1 MAKINFAEV
10 VEEIC
15 EKDLRY
21 SLDAYHFV
29 QEGLNHTLKSLKRGG
44 QHAHRHV
51 SGQELLHGLREFAL
65 KEYGPM
71 TEAVL
76 NEWVSRQPIVWPGR
90 LQSRQFRVLGKE
102 TKPIPPVTSRT
113 SSLLTMPSSNP
124 SCPVI
129 SRHPCARPPAPRPRS
144 ARRPA
149 RRKKRPVRCKRY
161 FPGMLP
167 GIPNILLVTFAG

>member
-10 VEEIC
+10 VEQIC

-21 SLDAYHFV
+21 SSDAYHFV

-71 TEAVL
+71 SKAVL
-76 NEWVSRQPIVWPGR
+76 NEWGIKTTDDIGQIVFN
-90 LQSRQFRVLGKE
+90 LVNASVLGKND
-102 TKPIPPVTSRT
+102 TDSPNDFKNVFTFDDAFVKPFVPRNLTAPERKSRPKT
-113 SSLLTMPSSNP
+113 
-124 SCPVI
+124 
-129 SRHPCARPPAPRPRS
+129 
-144 ARRPA
+144 
-149 RRKKRPVRCKRY
+149 KKRASTSPKQKK
-161 FPGMLP
+161 
-167 GIPNILLVTFAG
+167 AGSL